1 MGAGEVV
8 RNVTR
13 ESNTNTETHWKYGKI
28 KHENGL
34 KF

>member
-1 MGAGEVV
+1 VHFWGSHF
-8 RNVTR
+8 
-13 ESNTNTETHWKYGKI
+13 ESHWNYGKI